1 MCLSDDL
8 DSVVRERLARFGL
21 LDRAYVKVV
30 TRRGRTTYIAYGADG
45 TLLWR
50 FRTRE
55 LAEAKLHQQSL
66 RALSVH

>member
-1 MCLSDDL
+1 MSLPDAL
-8 DSVVRERLARFGL
+8 DCIVRERFARYGL

-55 LAEAKLHQQSL
+55 LAEAKLRQQSL
-66 RALSVH
+66 QALSVH